1 MQAMETR
8 KEAPRAQTI
17 VKQVSGNAGVERFC
31 ILHEAPLTTANAFMF
46 TCAGGRCG
54 AHGVTIVEACNLLVA
69 AGISEPDVYRLL
81 EEARAGHRADIA
93 QI

>member
-1 MQAMETR
+1 
-8 KEAPRAQTI
+8 
-17 VKQVSGNAGVERFC
+17 
-31 ILHEAPLTTANAFMF
+31 MF